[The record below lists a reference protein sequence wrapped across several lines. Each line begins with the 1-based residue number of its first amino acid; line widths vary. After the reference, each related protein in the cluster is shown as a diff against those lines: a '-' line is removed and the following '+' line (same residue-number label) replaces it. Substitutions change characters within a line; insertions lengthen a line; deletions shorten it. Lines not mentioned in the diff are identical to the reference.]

1 MEKDRAKRE
10 NKKRQR
16 EIMGKIEK
24 DSDRKKREKG
34 VVVER
39 ERKIECERERQ
50 NDKKWITRDRR
61 KER

>member
-1 MEKDRAKRE
+1 
-10 NKKRQR
+10 
-16 EIMGKIEK
+16 MGKIEK